1 MTNLRDIAL
10 LMRSLVQMRRV
21 MVNRALV
28 NRALVVVLTLLALLG
43 CGKPSVEV
51 VDIKVEQETSLAD
64 HTKEFKKEVI
74 KVTEGVWVAV
84 GYGLANSIM
93 LEGDNGLVIVDTMET
108 LEEAE
113 AVKNAFRKISKKPI
127 KAIIYTHNHADHV
140 FGSSAFSEGNA
151 IDVYAHDTTSFYI
164 DRVVNV
170 IRPIVSVRG
179 ARMFGSHLEGAAL
192 ENAGIGPH
200 LGIGPD
206 SRLDVLRPT
215 KTFAQ
220 SLEVTVAG
228 IHMVLEHAPGETN
241 DQIFVWLPEKK
252 VLLPGDNIY
261 KTFPNLYTIRGTL
274 HRDVLAWAN
283 SIDKMRQ
290 LKPEFLVPSHTR
302 PLQGGAFID
311 ETLTDYRDGI
321 QFVHDQT
328 VYWMNRGLTPDEIV
342 EKVKL
347 PDELSQSPFLQE
359 FYGQVDW
366 SVRSIFTG
374 YLGWFDG
381 NSTTLNPLPPLEK
394 AQRIADL
401 AGGGDVLL
409 EKAKAAVLQKQWQW
423 ALELTDHLM
432 VLGVKRDE
440 AKLLRKD
447 SLIAL
452 GEMQSNPNARHY
464 YLTQAL
470 ELDNNFRAGV
480 PVSPEKHMV
489 HSLPLAGIFQ
499 SMAVNLNV
507 EKAGDLRRV
516 VNFEFPDV
524 QQEYSLSLRNGV
536 VEVQNYFQ
544 NNADITVTMRSSLW
558 KEIVS
563 EIRNPLVA
571 FAAGDIAIEGDK
583 TELIAFLAL
592 VKAPDRE

>member
-1 MTNLRDIAL
+1 MTIMKDLVL
-10 LMRSLVQMRRV
+10 LVTGLCFGL
-21 MVNRALV
+21 RALMV
-28 NRALVVVLTLLALLG
+28 VIVLLVLSG
-43 CGKPSVEV
+43 CGKPVVEV
-51 VDIKVEQETSLAD
+51 VDVEVEQQRSLAE
-64 HTKEFKKEVI
+64 HTQEFKKEVI
-74 KVTEGVWVAV
+74 KVTDGVWVAV

-93 LEGDNGLVIVDTMET
+93 LEGDDGLVIVDTMET

-113 AVKNAFRKISKKPI
+113 AVKQAFRKISDKPI

-140 FGSSAFSEGNA
+140 FGSSAFAEGNA

-179 ARMFGSHLEGAAL
+179 ARMFGSHLQGAAL

-215 KTFAQ
+215 KTFSQ
-220 SLEVTVAG
+220 SLDVTVAG
-228 IHMVLEHAPGETN
+228 IRMVLEHAPGETN
-241 DQIFVWLPEKK
+241 DQIFVWLPEKR

-274 HRDVLAWAN
+274 NRDVLAWAQ

-302 PLQGGAFID
+302 PLQGEAFIAD
-311 ETLTDYRDGI
+311 TLTDYRDGI

-347 PDELSQSPFLQE
+347 PEHLSRSPFLQE

-366 SVRSIFTG
+366 SVRSVFTG

-401 AGGGDVLL
+401 AGGGGALL
-409 EKAKAAVLQKQWQW
+409 QKAQSAVLEKQWQW
-423 ALELTDHLM
+423 ALELTDYLL
-432 VLGVKRDE
+432 VLDDRHNE
-440 AKLLRKD
+440 AKRLRKE

-452 GEMQSNPNARHY
+452 GEAQSNPNARHY

-470 ELDNNFRAGV
+470 ELDNDFRAGV
-480 PVSPEKHMV
+480 PVNPEKHMV

-499 SMAVNLNV
+499 SMAVNLNIK
-507 EKAGDLRRV
+507 KAGPLRRV
-516 VNFEFPDV
+516 VNFIFPDV
-524 QQEYSLSLRNGV
+524 DQQHSLSLRNGV
-536 VEVQNYFQ
+536 VEVQNYPQ
-544 NNADITVTMRSSLW
+544 SNADITVTIQSSVW

-563 EIRNPLVA
+563 EMRNPLAA
-571 FAAGDIAIEGDK
+571 FASGDIDIEGDK
-583 TELIAFLAL
+583 MDLIEFLAL
-592 VKAPDRE
+592 VKAPDLE

>member
-1 MTNLRDIAL
+1 MTIFRNFVLLVINRCVGLSAL
-10 LMRSLVQMRRV
+10 MLVFV
-21 MVNRALV
+21 LLV
-28 NRALVVVLTLLALLG
+28 LSG
-43 CGKPSVEV
+43 CGKPTVEV
-51 VDIKVEQETSLAD
+51 VDIEVDQQRSLVEHTQE
-64 HTKEFKKEVI
+64 FRKEVI
-74 KVTEGVWVAV
+74 KVTDGVWVAV

-93 LEGDNGLVIVDTMET
+93 LEGDDGLVIVDTMET

-113 AVKNAFRKISKKPI
+113 EVKHAFRKISEKPI

-140 FGSSAFSEGNA
+140 FGSSAFSEGND

-215 KTFAQ
+215 KTFRQ
-220 SLEVTVAG
+220 SLDVTVAG

-241 DQIFVWLPEKK
+241 DQIFVWLPEKR

-274 HRDVLAWAN
+274 HRDVLAWAK

-302 PLQGGAFID
+302 PLQGETFIGD
-311 ETLTDYRDGI
+311 TLTDYRDGI

-347 PDELSQSPFLQE
+347 PDNLARSPFLQE

-401 AGGGDVLL
+401 AGGSDMLL
-409 EKAKAAVLQKQWQW
+409 EKAKTAVLQKQWQW
-423 ALELTDHLM
+423 VLELTDHLM
-432 VLGVKRDE
+432 VLGDKITAVKS
-440 AKLLRKD
+440 LRKE
-447 SLIAL
+447 SLLSL

-470 ELDNNFRAGV
+470 ELDNDFRAGI
-480 PVSPEKHMV
+480 PVNPEKHMV

-499 SMAVNLNV
+499 SMAVNLNI
-507 EKAGDLRRV
+507 EKAGNLRRV
-516 VNFEFPDV
+516 VNFNFPDAK
-524 QQEYSLSLRNGV
+524 QQYSLTLRNGV
-536 VEVQNYFQ
+536 VEVQNYLQ
-544 NNADITVTMRSSLW
+544 NNADITVTMQSSLW

-563 EIRNPLVA
+563 EIRNPLAA
-571 FAAGDIAIEGDK
+571 FASGDIDIEGSKVD
-583 TELIAFLAL
+583 LIAFLAL

>member
-1 MTNLRDIAL
+1 MTILINIAL
-10 LMRSLVQMRRV
+10 LVKRLCQGHRI
-21 MVNRALV
+21 LV
-28 NRALVVVLTLLALLG
+28 NRGLMVIFVLLALPG
-43 CGKPSVEV
+43 CGKPTVEV
-51 VDIKVEQETSLAD
+51 VDIEVDQQRSLAE
-64 HTKEFKKEVI
+64 HTQEFRKEVI
-74 KVTEGVWVAV
+74 KVTDGVWVAV

-93 LEGDNGLVIVDTMET
+93 LEGDDGLVIVDTMET

-113 AVKNAFRKISKKPI
+113 AVKQAFRKISEKPI
-127 KAIIYTHNHADHV
+127 KAVIYTHNHADHI
-140 FGSSAFSEGNA
+140 FGSSAFSEGNV

-179 ARMFGSHLEGAAL
+179 ARMFGSHLDGAAL

-215 KTFAQ
+215 KTFSQ
-220 SLEVTVAG
+220 SLDVTVAG

-261 KTFPNLYTIRGTL
+261 KTFPNLYTIRGTS
-274 HRDVLAWAN
+274 HRDVLAWAK

-302 PLQGGAFID
+302 PLQGEAFISD
-311 ETLTDYRDGI
+311 TLTDYRDGI

-347 PDELSQSPFLQE
+347 PQHLSKSPFLQE

-366 SVRSIFTG
+366 SVRSVFTG

-394 AQRIADL
+394 AQHIAEL
-401 AGGGDVLL
+401 AGGSDVLL
-409 EKAKAAVLQKQWQW
+409 QKAKMAVLQKQWQW
-423 ALELTDHLM
+423 VLELTDHLL
-432 VLGVKRDE
+432 VLSQNADVKQGVVTS
-440 AKLLRKD
+440 LRKK

-470 ELDNNFRAGV
+470 ELDEDFRAGI
-480 PVSPEKHMV
+480 PAHPEKHMV

-499 SMAVNLNV
+499 SIAVNLNI

-516 VNFEFPDV
+516 VNFTFPDV
-524 QQEYSLSLRNGV
+524 EQQYSLSLRNGV
-536 VEVQNYFQ
+536 IEVQNYLQ
-544 NNADITVTMRSSLW
+544 KEADITVTMQSFLW

-563 EIRNPLVA
+563 EMRNPLAA
-571 FAAGDIAIEGDK
+571 FASGEINIEGDK
-583 TELIAFLAL
+583 MDLIAFLGL

>member
-1 MTNLRDIAL
+1 MTILRNFVL
-10 LMRSLVQMRRV
+10 LVI
-21 MVNRALV
+21 NRCVGL
-28 NRALVVVLTLLALLG
+28 RAWILAVVLLVLSG
-43 CGKPSVEV
+43 CGKPEVEV
-51 VDIKVEQETSLAD
+51 VDIEVEQQRSLAE
-64 HTKEFKKEVI
+64 HTQEFRKEVI
-74 KVTEGVWVAV
+74 KVTDGVWVAV

-93 LEGDNGLVIVDTMET
+93 LEGDDGLVIVDTMET

-113 AVKNAFRKISKKPI
+113 EVKQAFRKISEKPI

-215 KTFAQ
+215 KTFRQ
-220 SLEVTVAG
+220 SLDVTVAG

-241 DQIFVWLPEKK
+241 DQIFVWLPEKR

-274 HRDVLAWAN
+274 HRDVLAWAK

-302 PLQGGAFID
+302 PLQGEVFIGD
-311 ETLTDYRDGI
+311 TLRDYRDGI

-342 EKVKL
+342 VKVKL
-347 PDELSQSPFLQE
+347 PDDLVRSPFLQE

-401 AGGGDVLL
+401 AGGSDMLL
-409 EKAKAAVLQKQWQW
+409 KKAKTAVLQKQWQW

-432 VLGVKRDE
+432 VLGDKITAVKS
-440 AKLLRKD
+440 LRKE
-447 SLIAL
+447 SLVSL

-470 ELDNNFRAGV
+470 ELDNDFRAGI
-480 PVSPEKHMV
+480 PVNPEKHMV

-499 SMAVNLNV
+499 SMAVNLNI
-507 EKAGDLRRV
+507 EKAGSLRRV
-516 VNFEFPDV
+516 VNFNFPDV
-524 QQEYSLSLRNGV
+524 KQQYSLTLRNGV
-536 VEVQNYFQ
+536 VEVQNYLQ
-544 NNADITVTMRSSLW
+544 NNADITVTMQSSLW

-563 EIRNPLVA
+563 EIRNPLAA
-571 FAAGDIAIEGDK
+571 FASGDIDIEGNKMD
-583 TELIAFLAL
+583 LIAFLAL